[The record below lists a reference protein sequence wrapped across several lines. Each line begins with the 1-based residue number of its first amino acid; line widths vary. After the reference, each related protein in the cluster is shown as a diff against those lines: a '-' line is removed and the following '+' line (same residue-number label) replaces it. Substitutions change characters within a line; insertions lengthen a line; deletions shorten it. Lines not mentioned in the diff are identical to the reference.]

1 MGGYLGTMFLPL
13 LASPV
18 ICIDPGHPSEVGVG
32 TQGKRLTE
40 LHANWTV
47 ALRLRDLL
55 RKDGYRVVMTKASEG
70 EFVRNRRRAEIANG
84 AGADLM
90 VRLHCDG
97 SPRPGFAVYYP
108 DRQGTSGGRTGPTA
122 AVLARTAPLARRFH
136 AALAAGLKGSLV
148 DQGLMSDVRTAV
160 GGRQGALTGSIFS
173 EVPVVLVEMATITL
187 RHDEAFMASEKGQA
201 RMAAALADGVRAAVG
216 AGIRRESP

>member
-1 MGGYLGTMFLPL
+1 MFLPVS
-13 LASPV
+13 APPT
-18 ICIDPGHPSEVGVG
+18 ICLDPGHPSEVGVG

-55 RKDGYRVVMTKASEG
+55 RKDGYRVVMTKGSER
-70 EFVRNRRRAEIANG
+70 ERVTNRRRAEVANA
-84 AGADLM
+84 AGAALM

-97 SPRPGFAVYYP
+97 SPRPGFAVYFP
-108 DRQGTSGGRTGPTA
+108 DRQGRSGGRTGPSA

-136 AALAAGLKGSLV
+136 AALAQGLKGSLV
-148 DQGLMSDVRTAV
+148 DQGLMSDIKTAV
-160 GGRQGALTGSIFS
+160 GGRQGALTGSVFS

-187 RHDEAFMASEKGQA
+187 RGDEAFMASERGQA
-201 RMAAALADGVRAAVG
+201 RMAAALAAGVRAAVG
-216 AGIRRESP
+216 EGSGCHGCRRGSVPP